1 LSGPGIEGLNLTDR
15 VNSMPRCPL
24 DSQYRQGIMEQVYGY
39 EADRESESDMSK
51 RLTVISD
58 W

>member
-1 LSGPGIEGLNLTDR
+1 
-15 VNSMPRCPL
+15 MPRCPL

-39 EADRESESDMSK
+39 EADRESGSDMSK